1 MVASQFSGQCFPTLR
16 FKKMGFGSVGWKW
29 KCITG
34 IQRQKTTHTDARN
47 GEGERC
53 VWEGN
58 FSWPHIQYTLRNLFH
73 NVLSLRELLFFMSR
87 SGNRLDCKWSVYLI
101 PLLTTKCRS
110 LSHLKKRGHCVYE
123 RFVPAETSY
132 LGLIIGLLGQTLMK
146 PRVVHHWVI
155 IYNQKLTANTMLYS
169 IHLSSFLVGCVIE
182 DVKM

>member
-1 MVASQFSGQCFPTLR
+1 
-16 FKKMGFGSVGWKW
+16 
-29 KCITG
+29 
-34 IQRQKTTHTDARN
+34 
-47 GEGERC
+47 
-53 VWEGN
+53 
-58 FSWPHIQYTLRNLFH
+58 
-73 NVLSLRELLFFMSR
+73 MSR

-169 IHLSSFLVGCVIE
+169 ISSVLIFSGLCDWRCKDVSKMMKICVWRERTLGLYMSRVATHNLIFDHKQSSFLPSRVGICHITWSSFVNSP
-182 DVKM
+182 KFCY